1 MMKTTQLIKR
11 TLPYYK
17 KYWKIM
23 VFDLLCA
30 GLTTICELVLP
41 LIIKY
46 FTNTA
51 MEDVGSWR
59 LVRSFYLAGFILS
72 SAPLMPPQIIIWP
85 PQGILWGPG

>member
-23 VFDLLCA
+23 VFDLFCA
-30 GLTTICELVLP
+30 GLTTNCELVLP

-51 MEDVGSWR
+51 MEDVGKLALST
-59 LVRSFYLAGFILS
+59 AGFIS
-72 SAPLMPPQIIIWP
+72 SCAPLMPPQIIIWP